1 MRFTV
6 IILALNLLIVAA
18 PAIRADDLPAP
29 PGTPGATRPV
39 YTTTG
44 RLKRRH
50 IESVLT
56 DPRSAMTGAK
66 QGTDWLLHSGT
77 QQRDTCDSPDATYG
91 LRMLCVGW

>member
-1 MRFTV
+1 MRFKV
-6 IILALNLLIVAA
+6 IILALTLLIVAA

-29 PGTPGATRPV
+29 PATPGAARPA

-66 QGTDWLLHSGT
+66 QGTDWLLHSGRE
-77 QQRDTCDSPDATYG
+77 QRDTCDSPDATYG